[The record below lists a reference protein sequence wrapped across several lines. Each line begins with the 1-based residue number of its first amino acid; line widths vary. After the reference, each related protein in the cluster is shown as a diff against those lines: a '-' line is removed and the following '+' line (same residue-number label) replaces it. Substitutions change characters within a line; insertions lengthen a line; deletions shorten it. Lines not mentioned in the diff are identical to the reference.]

1 MPREIIT
8 IEQADNNVIKTV
20 LFLIN
25 FSEDIQR
32 LL

>member
-1 MPREIIT
+1 MPSEIMT
-8 IEQADNNVIKTV
+8 IKQAETKVIKTV

>member
-8 IEQADNNVIKTV
+8 IEQADNKVIKTV

>member
-1 MPREIIT
+1 MT
-8 IEQADNNVIKTV
+8 IKQAETKVIKTV

>member
-1 MPREIIT
+1 MT
-8 IEQADNNVIKTV
+8 IKQAETKVIKTV
-20 LFLIN
+20 LFFIN

>member
-1 MPREIIT
+1 MPSEIMT
-8 IEQADNNVIKTV
+8 IKHAETKVVKTI

-25 FSEDIQR
+25 FLEDIQR